1 MSTDRESQQINK
13 KHKKEEMT
21 AVRGKGGG
29 SQGQVKKMIKQRP
42 KPTNQPTTNQPTK
55 QPNTAHRQTTPW

>member
-21 AVRGKGGG
+21 AVRGKGG